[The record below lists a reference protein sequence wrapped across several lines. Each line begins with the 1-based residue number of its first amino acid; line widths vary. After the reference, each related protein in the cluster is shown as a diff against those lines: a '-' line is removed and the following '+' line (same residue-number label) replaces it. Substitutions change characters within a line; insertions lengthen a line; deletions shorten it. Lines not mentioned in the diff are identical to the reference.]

1 MTQAPG
7 PVADTADLR
16 GPYAE
21 SSNGHCVNGH
31 PLNGFGRC
39 EPLNLGQEPHP
50 GTTPTITA
58 GKPTSAAD
66 GFLLPPY
73 LGMVQVV

>member
-1 MTQAPG
+1 MTQIPAPT
-7 PVADTADLR
+7 VDTSDLH

-31 PLNGFGRC
+31 PLNGSGRC

-50 GTTPTITA
+50 GNTPTITA
-58 GKPTSAAD
+58 GKTQWQSSSSAVD
-66 GFLLPPY
+66 GFLLPPSE
-73 LGMVQVV
+73 